1 MIWYLMNAFIDKV
14 KINEMRKWKDLSL
27 RVRISLLSL
36 IITGLIFLFSGIFY
50 SKYPSINGVL
60 LLLFIIAFIILY
72 IFVRK
77 DNIKNYINDLDWYYG
92 KLDIFRGLLKEDNFN
107 LYTKDKIKL
116 LIELYSEKL
125 PRLQISKSLF
135 KPLITIFSS
144 MIIPIIVY
152 GFKLYSD
159 SIGIDFM
166 VYILAFAIAFILYL
180 LGIYYILRHTII
192 KLLDSQYYVINNMIA
207 MLNDIILKDFTT

>member
-14 KINEMRKWKDLSL
+14 KINELRKWKDLSL

-36 IITGLIFLFSGIFY
+36 IITGLIFLFSGIFF

-60 LLLFIIAFIILY
+60 LLLFIVVFIILY

-77 DNIKNYINDLDWYYG
+77 DNIKNYIKDLDWYNG
-92 KLDIFRGLLKEDNFN
+92 KLDIFRDLLKDDNFN

-116 LIELYSEKL
+116 LIELYNEEL
-125 PRLQISKSLF
+125 PKLQISKSLF

-152 GFKLYSD
+152 GFKLFSD
-159 SIGIDFM
+159 SIGINFM

-180 LGIYYILRHTII
+180 LGIYYILRHTMIR
-192 KLLDSQYYVINNMIA
+192 LLDSQYYVIKNVIA
-207 MLNDIILKDFTT
+207 MMNDIILKDFTT